1 MRNDLIHG
9 RIFKT
14 LIQYSLPLI
23 VTNVVQILFHA
34 ADVAVLSLM
43 AGDLAVAAVGACG
56 SLITL
61 LVSLCSGFATGAN
74 VLIAKRIGSGDE
86 TGVRRATGTAIVIGF
101 CAGLFLMTV
110 ALIFAKRLLILM
122 QCQPDVLDMATLYM
136 KIYFL
141 GMPFTMLY
149 NFVAAILRASGDSVR
164 PMTYMLISGVLNV
177 ILNVLFVG
185 VLGLTV
191 EGVAIATVLSNL
203 VSLIL
208 GLTALIRSSGVCKIE
223 IKHLRI
229 RGHEF
234 LEMLKIAVPASSGGL
249 CFYVSNVIISSTV
262 NSMSTEV
269 MTANAI
275 AGQFDGFIYTVG
287 NAIALATM
295 TMVGQNFG
303 AGRLDRIR
311 KTVKASTLYA
321 TAASLSL
328 GIVFV
333 FLAERLLCIMTDSPA
348 VVGIAKER
356 MIFLC
361 LTYFITSIMEVL
373 SFTLHALRRQKYVLI
388 VCAICGLG
396 VRSCWVWFVWPLHQ
410 TLSMLF
416 GSYAVSALIAIVFYV
431 FMYHSTMKKH
441 ELKLD

>member
-1 MRNDLIHG
+1 MRKDFING
-9 RIFKT
+9 RIFQT
-14 LIQYSLPLI
+14 LVIYSIPLI

-74 VLIAKRIGSGDE
+74 VLIARRIGSKDE
-86 TGVRRATGTAIVIGF
+86 TGVRRAAGTALVIGF

-110 ALIFAKRLLILM
+110 ALIFSRRLLVLM

-177 ILNVLFVG
+177 ALNVLFVG

-203 VSLIL
+203 VSLVL
-208 GLTALIRSSGVCKIE
+208 GLTALVRSSGVCKIE
-223 IKHLRI
+223 VRHLRI
-229 RGHEF
+229 RWHEF
-234 LEMLKIAVPASSGGL
+234 CEMLKIAVPASSGGL

-269 MTANAI
+269 MTANSI

-311 KTVKASTLYA
+311 KTVKTSALYA
-321 TAASLSL
+321 TAVSLSL

-333 FLAERLLCIMTDSPA
+333 FLAEPLLGIMTDSPA

-356 MIFLC
+356 MTFLC

-388 VCAICGLG
+388 VCAICGFG

-416 GSYAVSALIAIVFYV
+416 GSYAVSALIAILFYV
-431 FMYHSTMKKH
+431 FMYRSTMKKY
-441 ELKLD
+441 EVDLV

>member
-1 MRNDLIHG
+1 MRKDLVHG
-9 RIFKT
+9 KIFQT
-14 LIQYSLPLI
+14 LVVYSIPLI
-23 VTNVVQILFHA
+23 ITNVVQILFHA

-74 VLIAKRIGSGDE
+74 VLIAKRIGSKDE
-86 TGVRRATGTAIVIGF
+86 TGVRRAVGTALVIGF

-110 ALIFAKRLLILM
+110 ALIFARQLLVLM
-122 QCQPDVLDMATLYM
+122 RCQPDVLDMAALYM

-164 PMTYMLISGVLNV
+164 PMNYMLISGVLNV
-177 ILNVLFVG
+177 LLNVLFVG
-185 VLGLTV
+185 LLDLTV
-191 EGVAIATVLSNL
+191 SGVAIATVLSNL
-203 VSLIL
+203 VSLVM
-208 GLTALIRSSGVCKIE
+208 GLTALIRSHGICKID
-223 IKHLRI
+223 IKHLKV
-229 RGHEF
+229 HWQEF
-234 LEMLKIAVPASSGGL
+234 REMVKIAVPASSGGL
-249 CFYVSNVIISSTV
+249 CFYISNVIISSTV

-287 NAIALATM
+287 NAIASATM

-303 AGRLDRIR
+303 AERFDRIR
-311 KTVKASTLYA
+311 KSVKVSVLYA
-321 TAASLSL
+321 TAVSLSL

-333 FLAERLLCIMTDSPA
+333 SISEPLLQILTDSAA

-361 LTYFITSIMEVL
+361 LTYFITAIMEVL
-373 SFTLHALRRQKYVLI
+373 SFTLHALRRQKYVLL
-388 VCAICGLG
+388 VCAICGFG
-396 VRSCWVWFVWPLHQ
+396 VRSLWTWFAWPLHP
-410 TLSMLF
+410 TLWMLF
-416 GSYAVSALIAIVFYV
+416 ASYAVSAFVAIVLYV
-431 FMYHSTMKKH
+431 FMYRSTMKKY
-441 ELKLD
+441 ELTSN

>member
-1 MRNDLIHG
+1 MRKDLISG
-9 RIFKT
+9 GIFKT
-14 LIQYSLPLI
+14 LVVYSLPLI
-23 VTNVVQILFHA
+23 VTNVVAILFHA

-74 VLIAKRIGSGDE
+74 VLIAKRIGSRDE
-86 TGVRRATGTAIVIGF
+86 IGVRRAVGTALVIGF
-101 CAGLFLMTV
+101 CAGLFLMTI
-110 ALIFAKRLLILM
+110 ALLFARKLLVWM
-122 QCQPDVLDMATLYM
+122 QCQPDVLDMSVLYM

-164 PMTYMLISGVLNV
+164 PMKYMLISGVLNV
-177 ILNVLFVG
+177 LLNVMFVG
-185 VLGLTV
+185 ILGLTV
-191 EGVAIATVLSNL
+191 SGVAIATVLSHL
-203 VSLIL
+203 VSLIM
-208 GLTALIRSSGVCKIE
+208 GSAALIRSHGICKIE
-223 IKHLRI
+223 RKHLRV
-229 RGHEF
+229 RWLEF
-234 LEMLKIAVPASSGGL
+234 GEMIKIGVPASAGGL

-262 NSMSTEV
+262 NSMSTDA

-303 AGRLDRIR
+303 AGRFDRIR
-311 KTVKASTLYA
+311 KSVKTSALYA
-321 TAASLSL
+321 TAASLLL
-328 GIVFV
+328 GVVFV
-333 FLAERLLCIMTDSPA
+333 LFDDTLLNILTDSA
-348 VVGIAKER
+348 SVIAIAKER

-373 SFTLHALRRQKYVLI
+373 SFTLHALRRQKYVLM
-388 VCAICGLG
+388 VCAICGFG
-396 VRSCWVWFVWPLHQ
+396 VRSFWTWFVWPLNP
-410 TLSMLF
+410 TLWMLF
-416 GSYAVSALIAIVFYV
+416 GSYAASAFVAIILYV
-431 FMYHSTMKKH
+431 FMYRSTMKKY
-441 ELKLD
+441 ELELN